1 VNDGLTCS
9 IWIDVFNLDDA
20 YLFAEVV
27 EHGGFT
33 AAARAT
39 GQAKSTLSKR
49 VGVLEEQLGLR
60 LLHRNSRKLS
70 LSEAGEDFY
79 RHVSAMLVEAEAAE
93 ASIRNRLAAPRGKVR
108 ITASIITA
116 RHHLAPILPAIA
128 SNYPDVQI
136 MLHATDRMVD
146 IVQESFDIALRDHHD
161 PLPSSELLQQRIGF
175 EPNVLVAAPSYLDRA
190 GVPADPESL
199 QEHDGLLNGS
209 ITRPLSWRL
218 IEDGSGANRSV
229 TPRMRS
235 FSDDPE
241 TLVGMTVAGLG
252 IAALPRCVCE
262 PHLARGTFVRILP
275 DWIAGGAT
283 TTLLVPHRR
292 GQLPAV
298 RAVAEAL
305 VGTLRTRLQGQSAHK
320 PPLPML

>member
-1 VNDGLTCS
+1 M
-9 IWIDVFNLDDA
+9 FNLDDA
-20 YLFAEVV
+20 YLFAQVV

-49 VGVLEEQLGLR
+49 VGVLERQLGVR

-70 LSEAGEDFY
+70 LSESGEDFY

-93 ASIRNRLAAPRGKVR
+93 ASISNRLAAPRGNVR
-108 ITASIITA
+108 LTASVITA

-128 SNYPDVQI
+128 NRYPDVQI
-136 MLHATDRMVD
+136 MLHATDRTVD

-161 PLPSSELLQQRIGF
+161 LLPSSELLQQRVGF
-175 EPNVLVAAPSYLDRA
+175 EPDFLVAAPSYIARA
-190 GVPADPESL
+190 GIPTNPESV
-199 QEHDGLLNGS
+199 QGHDGLLNGS
-209 ITRPLSWRL
+209 IARPLPWRL
-218 IEDGSGANRSV
+218 IRNGSDAGQSV
-229 TPRMRS
+229 IPRMRA

-241 TLVGMTVAGLG
+241 TLVGMVHEGLG
-252 IAALPRCVCE
+252 IAVLPRCICE
-262 PHLARGTFVRILP
+262 PHLNRGTLIRILP

-283 TTLLVPHRR
+283 TTLLVPYRR

-298 RAVAEAL
+298 KTVADALIRALRNRLEA
-305 VGTLRTRLQGQSAHK
+305 
-320 PPLPML
+320 

>member
-1 VNDGLTCS
+1 MSRVGRSQGRCVP
-9 IWIDVFNLDDA
+9 ICERWIDVFNLDDA
-20 YLFAEVV
+20 HLFSQVV

-39 GQAKSTLSKR
+39 GHAKSTLSKR
-49 VGVLEEQLGLR
+49 VGMLEEQLGVR

-70 LSEAGEDFY
+70 LSEAGADFY

-93 ASIRNRLAAPRGKVR
+93 ASIRNRIAVPRGNVR
-108 ITASIITA
+108 LTTSVITA

-128 SNYPDVQI
+128 SKYPDVQI

-146 IVQESFDIALRDHHD
+146 IVQESFDIAVRDHHD

-175 EPNVLVAAPSYLDRA
+175 EPDFLIAAPSYIERA

-199 QEHDGLLNGS
+199 QDHDGLLNGS
-209 ITRPLSWRL
+209 ITRVLSWRL
-218 IEDGSGANRSV
+218 MEDEGGVSRSA

-241 TLVGMTVAGLG
+241 ALVSMALAGLG

-262 PHLARGTFVRILP
+262 RHLQRGTLVRILP
-275 DWIAGGAT
+275 GWIAGGAT

-298 RAVAEAL
+298 RAVADAL
-305 VGTLRTRLQGQSAHK
+305 VVALRSRLES
-320 PPLPML
+320 